1 MGNYQINT
9 EQNVPVECFT
19 SSKKFYDSPHTT
31 NNNVVPRNY
40 NVNNTMRHADRYS
53 RNGSSRCNGIRSS

>member
-1 MGNYQINT
+1 MGNSKITT

-19 SSKKFYDSPHTT
+19 SSNFFYNSPHTS
-31 NNNVVPRNY
+31 NNYVVPRNY